1 MRWCE
6 SVEAAHQAHSVS
18 ARIADALG
26 TAVAPRRIDS
36 MLKYGLV
43 ARGDA
48 ELYLRLPKKAGYRE
62 KIWDHAAGALVVTEA
77 GGDLEIDSAPGE
89 GTRMIVRL
97 PALSD

>member
-6 SVEAAHQAHSVS
+6 SVEAAHQSHSVS

-26 TAVAPRRIDS
+26 THVAPRRIDS

-48 ELYLRLPKKAGYRE
+48 ELYLRLPKEEGYKE
-62 KIWDHAAGALVVTEA
+62 KSGDGS
-77 GGDLEIDSAPGE
+77 GGGGGGGGGGRGDGSG
-89 GTRMIVRL
+89 GGRGR
-97 PALSD
+97 